1 MNRELA
7 LKLVRDEKLL
17 KGIISFNLSARTAKA
32 EELAA
37 ARRAAID
44 NWYAALPE
52 VQQKL
57 YQELQRNWPA
67 LRLFS
72 RPPFAAEEK
81 LPGVSSAQE
90 EQVEQWSYFADPAE
104 RLALLDDKALTKL
117 CLLTGAARLAPFLRS
132 LLGREQQAQARQS
145 LGAGVID
152 FALHFG
158 AFALPPALQ
167 RSHLESSAES
177 GSLADLRQ
185 QALMLGTNAL
195 QLLAADFADRR
206 VQAVLTERLGKIGA
220 GAAAAAAPGSAAMPE
235 VHKQGLRR
243 FVLAVMQEV
252 SLSE

>member
-17 KGIISFNLSARTAKA
+17 KGIISFNLSARAAKA

-37 ARRAAID
+37 ARQTAID

-57 YQELQRNWPA
+57 YQELQRNRPA
-67 LRLFS
+67 LRLFT
-72 RPPFAAEEK
+72 RPPFAAEEN
-81 LPGVSSAQE
+81 LTGDPAAQG
-90 EQVEQWSYFADPAE
+90 EQWSYFADPAE

-167 RSHLESSAES
+167 RSHLESAAES
-177 GSLADLRQ
+177 CSPADLRQ
-185 QALMLGTNAL
+185 QALALGANAL
-195 QLLAADFADRR
+195 HLLAADFADRR
-206 VQAVLTERLGKIGA
+206 VQAVLTERLGQISA
-220 GAAAAAAPGSAAMPE
+220 GAATAADAPGGAAMPE